1 MKTVTE
7 WRETKSV
14 DLDLLQRCKAAIR
27 SVVPDA
33 KVILYGSRAR
43 GDASADS
50 DYDLLVI
57 FDEDNTLDLR
67 RRIRHEL
74 FPIELETDHV
84 LTLNAYSISEWSR
97 PMFQVTP
104 FFKNVEREGVLL

>member
-14 DLDLLQRCKAAIR
+14 DLDLLRCCKAAIH

-43 GDASADS
+43 GDATADS

-57 FDEDNTLDLR
+57 FEERNTFDLR
-67 RRIRHEL
+67 QRIRDQL
-74 FPIELETDHV
+74 FPIELEREAV
-84 LTLNAYSISEWSR
+84 LTLNAYSFVEWSV
-97 PMFQVTP
+97 PIFQVTP
-104 FFKNVEREGVLL
+104 FYKNVEREGILL